1 MAFDLSS
8 VRRSDTPKPP
18 RITIYG
24 VAGVGKTSFAA
35 QAPKP
40 IFIPVED
47 GLGTLDVD
55 HFPLVQTLDDVF
67 SAFAALASET
77 HDYQTVVVDSL
88 DWLEQKVWA
97 QVCRDNKW
105 TSISEPGYGR
115 GYAAALDQW
124 KVYLDGIDYLRTHK
138 GMTILQIAHSDTV
151 KFESPETE
159 PYSRYTLKLHKL
171 ASPLISEHSDV
182 LGFVN
187 YRTSTVKTET
197 GFKKSVVRGVGSGER
212 VMYLSERP
220 AYTAKQRYN
229 LPDSI
234 PLSWDA
240 LAEHI
245 PYFHATNAKKE
256 AA

>member
-1 MAFDLSS
+1 
-8 VRRSDTPKPP
+8 
-18 RITIYG
+18 
-24 VAGVGKTSFAA
+24 
-35 QAPKP
+35 
-40 IFIPVED
+40 
-47 GLGTLDVD
+47 
-55 HFPLVQTLDDVF
+55 
-67 SAFAALASET
+67 
-77 HDYQTVVVDSL
+77 
-88 DWLEQKVWA
+88 
-97 QVCRDNKW
+97 
-105 TSISEPGYGR
+105 
-115 GYAAALDQW
+115 
-124 KVYLDGIDYLRTHK
+124 
-138 GMTILQIAHSDTV
+138 MTILQIAHSDTV

-245 PYFHATNAKKE
+245 PYFNATNAKKE
-256 AA
+256 AAYMADARSGFRRTAVEPSAPRDTIPPGKYNAQIVRSEMKDTSTGGQMLVLEMESSTASMPTATSGIGSTW